1 MKKDVYD
8 LSKPQ
13 ESIWLTEQYFKN
25 TNINRIITI
34 ADFSHN
40 TKTLDFNA
48 LKQSLNNMIKS
59 NDNFQIRLF
68 LDNGTIKQYF
78 CDFEEIDFPIY
89 EIDSLDDFID
99 EDCNRQNVFNLLES
113 PLYEFKIFKIKG
125 TNTGGILGSFHHIIC
140 DAITTALCI
149 RQIAESYNSLIASGS
164 LPKLNPDNCSY
175 RQYIDNEKEYVQSDK
190 FLKDKEYWDEIY
202 KTVPEV
208 ATIYSNQTTNN
219 YLSCEADRLTVSF
232 DEDMTNKINSFCQNL
247 KISVYNFFM
256 AIIGIYISRVSR
268 LDDFVIGT
276 PILNRTNFKEKHTL
290 GMFISTIPFRMT
302 INNDMTFDSFVS
314 TIAKDT
320 LSMLRHQ
327 KYSYQ
332 YILENLR
339 KKDPSLPNLYNIMV
353 SYQVNKA
360 SDDSS
365 NYTTGW
371 LFNHC
376 TNNDLDIH
384 IYDYNTEN
392 KINISYDY
400 SLNKYTKDD
409 ISLIHPRILNIINQ
423 VLENKD
429 ILLEDIEIATPSEK
443 LQVLNK
449 FNNTKVKYPS
459 EESVISL
466 FEKQVKL
473 TPDATA
479 VCFEN
484 SSLTYKELNDK
495 ANALASL
502 LKSQGV
508 ELYDT
513 VSIFLDKSL
522 EAIVSIIATL
532 KVGASFLPIDISYP
546 NSRILYMIKDA
557 NSKICLT
564 SSNLVDRLELD
575 IPKVIVDLD
584 SDLYNNN
591 QNFVST
597 KTESLD
603 VVYIMYTSGSTGT
616 PKGVMVPNRSI
627 VRLVKNTNFI
637 KFSKGDRILQ
647 TGSIAFDAS
656 TFEIWGALLNGLEL
670 FILKKE
676 NLLNPDYFSDYIRE
690 NKISSLFLTT
700 SLFNKFCEY
709 NPKMF
714 GCLKYLLVGGEAL
727 SFKHIKAVK
736 EANPDLN
743 IVNGYG
749 PTENTTFSAY
759 YNIKDL
765 SAGFIPIGFPLA
777 NSTCYVVSNTGK
789 LQPVGVPGELWVGGD
804 GLSLGYLNRP
814 DLTEEKFIKNPF
826 GDGKV
831 YKTGD
836 LTVFLPDG
844 SINYIGRIDNQI
856 KLRGFR
862 IELSE
867 IDSKI
872 LTFHGVKE
880 SVTIIHNRNICS
892 YIVTESHLSLDDLRK
907 YLGTVLPSFMVPNFI
922 TVLDSLPLNVNGKV
936 DRKKLP
942 LPTLDEETREI
953 VPARN
958 DLDKT
963 IIEELKEILNI
974 DNISIKDSFF
984 GIGGD
989 SLNAIT
995 LCTHLSNKLNI
1006 AISVKDI
1013 FENPVIENLSDLV
1026 ANNKIMET
1034 LSEITKAPESTFYP
1048 LTCAQS
1054 RIYYANT
1061 VALNEKLLYN
1071 VSGGLLFDT
1080 ILDRKKVQSAL
1091 DRLVALHSSFRTI
1104 FKYENG
1110 ELVQSIL
1117 DNVSIDLEVEKSSKD
1132 VQSLVDK
1139 FPKPFDL
1146 AKAPLLHAKLYILD
1160 NSKSLLLLDSH
1171 HIIVDG
1177 TSLSIIF
1184 DDFCKLYSGE
1194 KIDDHDLRYVDYSV
1208 WEKDFLTSDKMKS
1221 YEDYWKNKFK
1231 NFNFES
1237 LNLPYDYPLSSV
1249 KSYHG
1254 DKISI
1259 SLDKNEFESLESI
1272 AKNNAVS
1279 SYSVFLS
1286 ALFILLYKYTAQ
1298 NDIVIGSPFAGRS
1311 FKEVQN
1317 LVGMFVNNIVF
1328 NKHIDS
1334 DLSFA
1339 EFLKSIHSD
1348 ILGGISN
1355 QPYPYEVLQK
1365 NLIQDA
1371 ATSLLDVMFT
1381 YQNIN
1386 AKVPE
1391 IDGKKAKVLI
1401 PNTKTSKF
1409 NLWFEIIPE
1418 TCTFNLEFNTDLFK
1432 FETAKGILEHY
1443 IFILKQV
1450 LSDTNCKIDDLPI
1463 ITDEEAKLLDKFNDT
1478 YMPINDD
1485 TIVSIF
1491 EEQVKKTPQKIAV
1504 ICNDE
1509 KLTYSELNK
1518 KANSLAHYLIKFGIK
1533 ENDIVCIMTNR
1544 SLETIVSM
1552 LGILKAGA
1560 SFFNVDPTYPIDR
1573 TKYYIEDSKTQ
1584 YVLTQAE
1591 LKQNVKQIK
1600 NLIEIDLS
1608 NEKIYGTNFDNPNIR
1623 PDKNSLSYI
1632 IYTSGST
1639 GTPKGVML
1647 NQVGFA
1653 NMVKA
1658 MTYALDYLRDGKDH
1672 TIASVTSTPFDIF
1685 VYEIFVSLTHGM
1697 TVAMANNSEHRNPK
1711 LLDTLIKK
1719 YNVDVMTVTPSL
1731 MKINY
1736 DNREKNTA
1744 LARVK
1749 NMVFGGEPLP
1759 QKFVDDLHA
1768 LSDDITIYN
1777 IYGPSEIT
1785 VLSNVQ
1791 NLEGESEI
1799 TVGPPIKNTQIHIL
1813 DKNMKRVPIGVIGEI
1828 YISGI
1833 QVGNGYIGKPE
1844 LTSKVFFDNPFG
1856 EGKIYKSG
1864 DIGRWTF
1871 DGKVQCL
1878 GRVDHQIKLRG
1889 LRVELGEIENKM
1901 SQIEG
1906 ITSCV
1911 VNKAIV
1917 NDREVLCGYYVT
1929 NENIS
1934 ENKVKEFLRK
1944 FLPQYMVPTYIIKLD
1959 EMPYTIN
1966 RKIDRKALPLPELA
1980 PSLSKTSVIDI
1991 SKIDSSEDKLLQIWK
2006 NILKVDN
2013 ISIDDNFF
2021 DIGGDS
2027 ISAINMQIEAIK
2039 YGLNFE
2045 YGDIFR
2051 FPTIRKLSRKI
2062 PALDNSFIE
2071 NYDYT
2076 KVNDVLSRNTEKNF
2090 KTISKIKVGDVLIIG
2105 GTGYLGS
2112 HVIYEFLKQNSGT
2125 AYCLI
2130 RNKNNVSPRY
2140 RLLQSLRFY
2149 FGNDFV
2155 SEVEDRIKVISG
2167 DITDGIAFGIFPK
2180 TFKELV
2186 ENVSCVINSGAIVKH
2201 FGNQKEF
2208 EDINVKGTANV
2219 IAFCKKYGKRLIHIS
2234 TISVSGNG
2242 EKEES
2247 IVETA
2252 ENIKDKKIFT
2262 ENDLYIGQ
2270 NIQSVYTITKFKA
2283 EILVLEAIY
2292 DGLDAQILRL
2302 GNIANRYSDGA
2313 FQRNAIDN
2321 AFAKR
2326 IKSFTE
2332 IGAFPRYTLAHELEL
2347 TPVDLAANAIIK
2359 ILNHT
2364 SDCNVFHIQNPR
2376 LLSIKLLLETVTAL
2390 GFDILPVSNQMMKDI
2405 ITGILDDDSRKEL
2418 VSGIIHDLNRD
2429 KELIYTSNI
2438 RLNSK
2443 FSENYLKNI
2452 GFHWKK
2458 IDKNYIIRY
2467 MNYFKKIGFI
2477 NF

>member
-34 ADFSHN
+34 VDFS
-40 TKTLDFNA
+40 KDIKILDFNA
-48 LKQSLNNMIKS
+48 LKQALNNMIKS

-78 CDFEEIDFPIY
+78 CDFEEIDCPIY
-89 EIDSLDDFID
+89 EIDSLDAFID
-99 EDCNRQNVFNLLES
+99 EDCNRQNVFNLLDS

-125 TNTGGILGSFHHIIC
+125 TNTGGIIGNFHHIIC
-140 DAITTALCI
+140 DAITTALCV
-149 RQIAESYNSLIASGS
+149 RQVAEGYNSLINSGS
-164 LPKLNPDNCSY
+164 LPNLNPDNHSY
-175 RQYIDNEKEYVQSDK
+175 IQYINSEKEYVQSDK
-190 FLKDKEYWDEIY
+190 FIKDKEYWDKIY
-202 KTVPEV
+202 ETVPEV
-208 ATIYSNQTTNN
+208 ATIYSNHPATS
-219 YLSCEADRLTVSF
+219 YLGCLADRLTFSF
-232 DEDMTNKINSFCQNL
+232 DKNISDKITNFCQDL
-247 KISVYNFFM
+247 KVSVYNFFM
-256 AIIGIYISRVSR
+256 AILGIYISRVSR

-290 GMFISTIPFRMT
+290 GMFISTIPFRMK
-302 INNDMTFDSFVS
+302 IDNSMTFESFV
-314 TIAKDT
+314 TQIGKDT

-339 KKDPSLPNLYNIMV
+339 KKDSSLPNLYNIMV

-384 IYDYNTEN
+384 IYDYNSEH

-400 SLNKYTKDD
+400 SLNKYTKED
-409 ISLIHPRILNIINQ
+409 INLIHPRILNIINQ
-423 VLENKD
+423 ILKNKD
-429 ILLEDIEIATPSEK
+429 ILLEDIEIATPAEK
-443 LQVLNK
+443 AQILNE

-466 FEKQVKL
+466 FEKQVNL
-473 TPDATA
+473 TPNAPA

-484 SSLTYKELNDK
+484 NTLTYKELNDK
-495 ANALASL
+495 ANILAHF
-502 LKSQGV
+502 LKSQDIG
-508 ELYDT
+508 LYDT

-522 EAIVSIIATL
+522 EAIVSIIAAL
-532 KVGASFLPIDISYP
+532 KVGASFLPIDVSYP

-557 NSKICLT
+557 ASKICLT
-564 SSNLVDRLELD
+564 SSDLENRLELD
-575 IPKVIVDLD
+575 IPKFVVDLN
-584 SDLYNNN
+584 SDMYKKDTR
-591 QNFVST
+591 FVSA

-616 PKGVMVPNRSI
+616 PKVVMVPNKSI

-714 GCLKYLLVGGEAL
+714 GCLKYLLIGGEAL
-727 SFKHIKAVK
+727 SFKHIKSAR

-765 SAGFIPIGFPLA
+765 SLGFIPIGFPLA
-777 NSTCYVVSNTGK
+777 NSTCYVVSNTGN

-826 GDGKV
+826 GDGKI

-872 LTFHGVKE
+872 LTFAGIKE
-880 SVTIIHNRNICS
+880 SVTIIHNKNICS
-892 YIVTESHLSLDDLRK
+892 YIVTEKNTSVDNLRK
-907 YLGTVLPSFMVPNFI
+907 YLGTVLPSFMIPNFI
-922 TVLDSLPLNVNGKV
+922 TELDSLPLNVNGKV

-942 LPTLDEETREI
+942 LPTLNEENREI
-953 VPARN
+953 VPVRN
-958 DLDKT
+958 NLDK
-963 IIEELKEILNI
+963 IIIDELKEILGI

-995 LCTHLSNKLNI
+995 LCTHLANKLGI
-1006 AISVKDI
+1006 SISVKDI
-1013 FENPVIENLSDLV
+1013 FENPIIENLSDLV
-1026 ANNKIMET
+1026 ADNKIMET
-1034 LSEITKAPESTFYP
+1034 CEEITKAPESEFYP
-1048 LTCAQS
+1048 LSCAQS

-1061 VALNEKLLYN
+1061 VALNKKILYN

-1080 ILDRKKVQSAL
+1080 VLDSAKVQESL
-1091 DRLVALHSSFRTI
+1091 NKLIELHSSFRTV

-1110 ELVQSIL
+1110 ELAQSIL
-1117 DNVSIDLEVEKSSKD
+1117 DDVSIDLVVDESSND

-1184 DDFCKLYSGE
+1184 DDFCKLYNGKKLE
-1194 KIDDHDLRYVDYSV
+1194 NHNLRYVDYSF
-1208 WEKDFLTSDKMKS
+1208 WEKEFLSSDKIKS
-1221 YEDYWKNKFK
+1221 FEEYWDNKFK
-1231 NFNFES
+1231 NFDFES
-1237 LNLPYDYPLSSV
+1237 LNLPYDYPLSNV
-1249 KSYHG
+1249 KSYSG

-1259 SLDKNEFESLESI
+1259 SLDQNEFQALENI
-1272 AKNNAVS
+1272 AKANNIS

-1286 ALFILLYKYTAQ
+1286 ALYILLYKYTGQ

-1317 LVGMFVNNIVF
+1317 LVGMFVNNMVF
-1328 NKHIDS
+1328 NKHINP

-1339 EFLKSIHSD
+1339 EFLKNIHSD
-1348 ILGGISN
+1348 VLDGISN
-1355 QPYPYEVLQK
+1355 QPYPYEILQK
-1365 NLIQDA
+1365 KLTKDA
-1371 ATSLLDVMFT
+1371 NTSLLDVMFT
-1381 YQNIN
+1381 YQNIGATIPTIGGN
-1386 AKVPE
+1386 
-1391 IDGKKAKVLI
+1391 KAKVFI

-1432 FETAKGILEHY
+1432 FETAESILKHY
-1443 IFILKQV
+1443 IFVLKQILV
-1450 LSDTNCKIDDLPI
+1450 DTNCKISDLSI
-1463 ITDEEAKLLDKFNDT
+1463 ITDEEADLLDKFNDT

-1491 EEQVKKTPQKIAV
+1491 EDQVQKTPEKIAV

-1584 YVLTQAE
+1584 YVLTQSE

-1608 NEKIYGTNFDNPNIR
+1608 NEKIYGDNFDNPNIR
-1623 PDKNSLSYI
+1623 PDKDSLSYI

-1658 MTYALDYLRDGKDH
+1658 MTYALDYLRDGKHH

-1697 TVAMANNSEHRNPK
+1697 TVVMANNSEHRNPK
-1711 LLDTLIKK
+1711 LLDSLIKK
-1719 YNVDVMTVTPSL
+1719 HNVDVMTVTPSL

-1768 LSDDITIYN
+1768 LADDINIYN

-1791 NLEGESEI
+1791 NLEGEKEI

-1844 LTSKVFFDNPFG
+1844 LTSKVFLDNPFG

-1917 NDREVLCGYYVT
+1917 NNREVLCGYYVT

-1980 PSLSKTSVIDI
+1980 PSISKTSVIDI
-1991 SKIDSSEDKLLQIWK
+1991 SKIDSNEDKLLQIWK

-2090 KTISKIKVGDVLIIG
+2090 KTISKTKVKDILVIG

-2112 HVIYEFLKQNSGT
+2112 HIIYEFLKQNSGT
-2125 AYCLI
+2125 VYCLI

-2155 SEVEDRIKVISG
+2155 SKVENRIKVISG

-2180 TFKELV
+2180 AFKELV

-2201 FGNQKEF
+2201 FGNEQEF
-2208 EDINVKGTANV
+2208 EDINVNGTANV

-2247 IVETA
+2247 IIETE

-2283 EILVLEAIY
+2283 EILVLEAIS

-2302 GNIANRYSDGA
+2302 GNITNRYSDGA

-2332 IGAFPRYTLAHELEL
+2332 IGAFPRYTLEHELEL
-2347 TPVDLAANAIIK
+2347 TPVDLASNAIIK

-2364 SDCNVFHIQNPR
+2364 SDCNVFHIQNPK

-2390 GFDILPVSNQMMKDI
+2390 GFDILPVSTQMMKDI

-2418 VSGIIHDLNRD
+2418 VSGIIHDLNKD

>member
-34 ADFSHN
+34 VDFS
-40 TKTLDFNA
+40 KDIKILDFDA
-48 LKQSLNNMIKS
+48 LKHALNNMIKS

-89 EIDSLDDFID
+89 EIDSLDAFID
-99 EDCNRQNVFNLLES
+99 EDCNRQNVFNLLDS

-125 TNTGGILGSFHHIIC
+125 TNTGGIIGNFHHIIC
-140 DAITTALCI
+140 DAITTALCV
-149 RQIAESYNSLIASGS
+149 RQVAEGYNSLIDSGS
-164 LPKLNPDNCSY
+164 LPNLNPDNHSY
-175 RQYIDNEKEYVQSDK
+175 LQYINNEKEYVQSDK
-190 FLKDKEYWDEIY
+190 FIKDKEFWDKIY
-202 KTVPEV
+202 ETVPEV
-208 ATIYSNQTTNN
+208 ATIYSNHPATS
-219 YLSCEADRLTVSF
+219 YLGCQADRLTFSF
-232 DEDMTNKINSFCQNL
+232 DKNMTDKITNFCQDL

-256 AIIGIYISRVSR
+256 AILGIYISRVSR

-290 GMFISTIPFRMT
+290 GMFISTIPFRMK
-302 INNDMTFDSFVS
+302 IDNSMTFESFV
-314 TIAKDT
+314 TQIGKDT

-339 KKDPSLPNLYNIMV
+339 KKDSSLPNLYNIMV

-384 IYDYNTEN
+384 IYDYNSEH

-400 SLNKYTKDD
+400 SLNKYTKED
-409 ISLIHPRILNIINQ
+409 INLIHPRILNIINQ
-423 VLENKD
+423 ILKNKD
-429 ILLEDIEIATPSEK
+429 ILLEDIEIATPIEK
-443 LQVLNK
+443 TQILNE

-466 FEKQVKL
+466 FEKQVNL
-473 TPDATA
+473 TPNAPA

-484 SSLTYKELNDK
+484 STLTYKELNDK
-495 ANALASL
+495 ANILAHF
-502 LKSQGV
+502 LKSQDIG
-508 ELYDT
+508 LYDT

-522 EAIVSIIATL
+522 EAIVSIIGAL

-557 NSKICLT
+557 ASKICLT
-564 SSNLVDRLELD
+564 SSDLENRLELD
-575 IPKVIVDLD
+575 IPKFVVDLN
-584 SDLYNNN
+584 SDMYKKDTR
-591 QNFVST
+591 FVSA

-616 PKGVMVPNRSI
+616 PKGVMVPNKSI

-714 GCLKYLLVGGEAL
+714 GCLKYLLIGGEAL
-727 SFKHIKAVK
+727 SFKHIKSAR

-765 SAGFIPIGFPLA
+765 SLGFIPIGFPLA
-777 NSTCYVVSNTGK
+777 NSTCYVVSNTGN

-826 GDGKV
+826 GDGKI

-872 LTFHGVKE
+872 LNFPGIKE
-880 SVTIIHNRNICS
+880 SVTIINNKNICS
-892 YIVTESHLSLDDLRK
+892 YIVTEKNTSVDNLRK
-907 YLGTVLPSFMVPNFI
+907 YLGTVLPSFMIPNFI
-922 TVLDSLPLNVNGKV
+922 TELDSLPLNVNGKV
-936 DRKKLP
+936 DKKRLP
-942 LPTLDEETREI
+942 LPTLDEESREI

-958 DLDKT
+958 DLDR
-963 IIEELKEILNI
+963 IIIDELKEILDI

-995 LCTHLSNKLNI
+995 LCTHLANKLNI
-1006 AISVKDI
+1006 SISVKDI
-1013 FENPVIENLSDLV
+1013 FENPIIENLSNLV
-1026 ANNKIMET
+1026 ADNKIMET
-1034 LSEITKAPESTFYP
+1034 CEEITKAPESASYP
-1048 LTCAQS
+1048 LSCAQS

-1061 VALNEKLLYN
+1061 VALNEKILYN
-1071 VSGGLLFDT
+1071 VSGGLLFNT
-1080 ILDRKKVQSAL
+1080 VLDSSKVQESL
-1091 DRLVALHSSFRTI
+1091 NKLIKLHSSFRTI

-1110 ELVQSIL
+1110 ELAQSIL
-1117 DNVSIDLEVEKSSKD
+1117 DDVSIDLEVEESSKD

-1184 DDFCKLYSGE
+1184 DDFCKLYNGE
-1194 KIDDHDLRYVDYSV
+1194 KLEEHNLRYVDYSV
-1208 WEKDFLTSDKMKS
+1208 WEKEFLSSDKIKS
-1221 YEDYWKNKFK
+1221 FEEYWENKFK
-1231 NFNFES
+1231 NFDFES
-1237 LNLPYDYPLSSV
+1237 LNLPYDYPLSNV
-1249 KSYHG
+1249 KSYSG

-1259 SLDKNEFESLESI
+1259 SLDKNEFKALEDI
-1272 AKNNAVS
+1272 AKTNNIS

-1286 ALFILLYKYTAQ
+1286 ALYILLYKYTGQ

-1317 LVGMFVNNIVF
+1317 LVGMFVNNMVF
-1328 NKHIDS
+1328 NKHINP

-1339 EFLKSIHSD
+1339 EFLKNIHSD
-1348 ILGGISN
+1348 VLDGISN
-1355 QPYPYEVLQK
+1355 QPYPYEILQK
-1365 NLIQDA
+1365 KLTKDA
-1371 ATSLLDVMFT
+1371 NTSLLDVMFT
-1381 YQNIN
+1381 YQNIGATIPTIGGN
-1386 AKVPE
+1386 
-1391 IDGKKAKVLI
+1391 KAKIFI

-1418 TCTFNLEFNTDLFK
+1418 TYTFNLEFNTDLFK
-1432 FETAKGILEHY
+1432 FETAESILKHY
-1443 IFILKQV
+1443 IFVLKQILV
-1450 LSDTNCKIDDLPI
+1450 DTNCKISDLSI
-1463 ITDEEAKLLDKFNDT
+1463 ITDEEADLLDKFNDT

-1491 EEQVKKTPQKIAV
+1491 EDQVQKTPEKIAV

-1573 TKYYIEDSKTQ
+1573 TKYYIEESKTQ
-1584 YVLTQAE
+1584 YVLTQSE

-1608 NEKIYGTNFDNPNIR
+1608 NEKIYGDNFDNPNIR
-1623 PDKNSLSYI
+1623 PDKDSLSYI

-1658 MTYALDYLRDGKDH
+1658 MTYVLDYLRDGKHH

-1697 TVAMANNSEHRNPK
+1697 TVVMANNSEHRNPK
-1711 LLDTLIKK
+1711 LLDSLIKK
-1719 YNVDVMTVTPSL
+1719 HNVDVMTVTPSL

-1744 LARVK
+1744 LAKVK

-1768 LSDDITIYN
+1768 LANDINIYN

-1791 NLEGESEI
+1791 NLEGEKEI

-1844 LTSKVFFDNPFG
+1844 LTSKVFLDNPFG

-1917 NDREVLCGYYVT
+1917 NNREVLCGYYVT

-1980 PSLSKTSVIDI
+1980 PSISKTSVIDI
-1991 SKIDSSEDKLLQIWK
+1991 SKIDSNEDKLLQIWK

-2090 KTISKIKVGDVLIIG
+2090 KTISKTKVKDILVIG

-2112 HVIYEFLKQNSGT
+2112 HIIYEFLKQNSGT
-2125 AYCLI
+2125 VYCLI

-2155 SEVEDRIKVISG
+2155 SKVENRIKVISG

-2180 TFKELV
+2180 AFKELV

-2201 FGNQKEF
+2201 FGNEKEF
-2208 EDINVKGTANV
+2208 EDINVEGTANV

-2247 IVETA
+2247 IIETE

-2283 EILVLEAIY
+2283 EILVLEAIS

-2302 GNIANRYSDGA
+2302 GNITNRYSDGA

-2332 IGAFPRYTLAHELEL
+2332 IGAFPRYTLEHELEL
-2347 TPVDLAANAIIK
+2347 TPVDLASNAIIK

-2390 GFDILPVSNQMMKDI
+2390 GFDILPVSTQMMKDI

-2418 VSGIIHDLNRD
+2418 VSGIIHDLNKD

-2458 IDKNYIIRY
+2458 IDKNYIIKY